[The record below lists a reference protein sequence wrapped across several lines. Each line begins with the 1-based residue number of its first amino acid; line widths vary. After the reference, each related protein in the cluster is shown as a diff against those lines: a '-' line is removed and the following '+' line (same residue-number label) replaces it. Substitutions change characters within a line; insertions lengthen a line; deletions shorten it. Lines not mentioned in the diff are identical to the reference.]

1 MPGRGRQTRLR
12 GPAHGAARHACGGA
26 GQAFLADPLGVGAL
40 LATADGRLVLL
51 RRSHHVA
58 EAPGKLDVPGGH
70 PEPQAVAG
78 GVPTASLRCEDL
90 PPDLVVEEIFASVI
104 KEIRDEVNLP
114 PETLSPPRLLGLVR
128 NETTAGRATAAF
140 FVRCSLTAEETRER
154 YEAGGAEAHES
165 TAVVFVQAEELL
177 GPGGPWAELCPS
189 AKGAV
194 TLYHEV
200 GALL

>member
-1 MPGRGRQTRLR
+1 
-12 GPAHGAARHACGGA
+12 
-26 GQAFLADPLGVGAL
+26 
-40 LATADGRLVLL
+40 ATADGRLVLL

-70 PEPQAVAG
+70 PEPQAIAG

-154 YEAGGAEAHES
+154 YEIGGAEAHES
-165 TAVVFVQAEELL
+165 TAIVFVKAEVGGQRLPDPRPTPLPGEKPRELL

-189 AKGAV
+189 AKGAA